1 MPPIVLTGTDTVEG
15 FVVNA
20 AQQFPAINVFPN
32 PFGKLLLDEF
42 LPVLGNGGF
51 LFVEDRLFLAVLVL
65 NIVKYPHIL
74 LIQGLLQDVV
84 GAHPLGAVGGVGLYI
99 AAVGVFLPD
108 TPLAG
113 GFRAQDSDTVPHIV
127 IGGEQ
132 LHHELLVHLDG
143 HPVRTNAHAD
153 FTSAQVLGL
162 NRLQSLHIS
171 AGGFFLMVGGYFQE
185 GFCHPQL
192 LAHFPG
198 KVLIRCDKRIAAQI
212 GQRRQDVLRVLRA
225 ANIPVNHPGKFLF
238 QFLWGFPRQLRHI
251 VHIHTGFFRDG
262 HRQRFTG
269 RVHAGD
275 SHMGTDGAL
284 GEHIGF
290 SF

>member
-1 MPPIVLTGTDTVEG
+1 M
-15 FVVNA
+15 
-20 AQQFPAINVFPN
+20 
-32 PFGKLLLDEF
+32 
-42 LPVLGNGGF
+42 
-51 LFVEDRLFLAVLVL
+51 
-65 NIVKYPHIL
+65 
-74 LIQGLLQDVV
+74 V
-84 GAHPLGAVGGVGLYI
+84 GAHPLGAVGGNGFHI
-99 AAVGVFLPD
+99 AAVGVFLPN

-113 GFRAQDSDTVPHIV
+113 GFGAQDSDTVPHIV

-143 HPVRTNAHAD
+143 HPVRANAHPN

-162 NRLQSLHIS
+162 DSLQSLHIS
-171 AGGFFLMVGGYFQE
+171 AGGFFLIVRGHFQK

-192 LAHFPG
+192 VAHFPG
-198 KVLIRCDKRIAAQI
+198 KVLIRRDKGIAAQV

-225 ANIPVNHPGKFLF
+225 ANIPVDHPGKFLF
-238 QFLWGFPRQLRHI
+238 QFLRGFTRQLCHI
-251 VHIHTGFFRDG
+251 VHIHTGFFRNG

-269 RVHAGD
+269 CIHTGD
-275 SHMGTDGAL
+275 SHMGPDGAP